1 MIKKL
6 KDLVRTEVKKEQA
19 SIIDYKNKNYWI
31 VQNGMYFDNDKLM
44 LRLAIQNKET
54 FKVTNIK
61 VVELNV

>member
-44 LRLAIQNKET
+44 LRLANQNKET

>member
-6 KDLVRTEVKKEQA
+6 KDLVRAEVKKEQA
-19 SIIDYKNKNYWI
+19 SIIDYKNINYWI

-54 FKVTNIK
+54 FKVTNMK

>member
-6 KDLVRTEVKKEQA
+6 KDLVRAEVKKEQA
-19 SIIDYKNKNYWI
+19 SIIDYKNINYWI

-44 LRLAIQNKET
+44 LRLANQNKET